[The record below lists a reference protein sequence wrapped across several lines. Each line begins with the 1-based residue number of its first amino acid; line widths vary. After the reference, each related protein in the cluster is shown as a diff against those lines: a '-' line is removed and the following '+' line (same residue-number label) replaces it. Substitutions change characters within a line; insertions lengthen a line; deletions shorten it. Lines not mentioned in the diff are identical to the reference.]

1 VDLIVVLLL
10 DDVVSNRGVPPG
22 NSAKTMVLPVQY
34 HGSKV
39 KKAMIF

>member
-1 VDLIVVLLL
+1 MT
-10 DDVVSNRGVPPG
+10 PA

-34 HGSKV
+34 PGFNV